1 MKKIYTGKAKD
12 IFEKNENEVVMYFK
26 DDATAGNGAKHA
38 IIEGKGVLN
47 NKITD
52 FIFNYLM
59 NNGIKTHF
67 IEKFSDREQLTKKV
81 TIIPLEVIVRN
92 YSAGSFAKRYGVIEG
107 NKFTVPTFEISYK
120 KDELGDP
127 LLNKSH
133 AISLEIT
140 NEEDYEY
147 IKEESFK
154 INKLLIDLFD
164 KAGIILVDFKLEFGK
179 TKDGD
184 IVLADEFSPD
194 NCRLWDKET
203 KQKLDKDNFRK
214 DLGNL
219 ISAYEIVW
227 ERLNNAK

>member
-67 IEKFSDREQLTKKV
+67 IEKLSDREQLTKKV

-92 YSAGSFAKRYGVIEG
+92 YSAGSFAKRYGVEEG

>member
-59 NNGIKTHF
+59 NNGVKTHF
-67 IEKFSDREQLTKKV
+67 IEKLSDREQLTKKV

-92 YSAGSFAKRYGVIEG
+92 YSAGSFAKRYGVEEG

-140 NEEDYEY
+140 NEKDYEY

-154 INKLLIDLFD
+154 INNLLIDLFD

-179 TKDGD
+179 TKDGE